1 MVPDEVVLAL
11 RNAVSRSSVDDFGL
25 FGVVALRLGCFGLIL
40 WLVVPLRLAVL
51 PFLAEACYVFV
62 TGVWEVEVLA
72 AGDLVGYIGPVRV
85 MRWMCIVLST
95 LLTLLLL
102 L

>member
-1 MVPDEVVLAL
+1 MLA
-11 RNAVSRSSVDDFGL
+11 GL
-25 FGVVALRLGCFGLIL
+25 FRAYSGAGGPTEGRV
-40 WLVVPLRLAVL
+40 
-51 PFLAEACYVFV
+51 CYVFV
-62 TGVWEVEVLA
+62 TGVWEVELLA

-95 LLTLLLL
+95 SLTLLLL